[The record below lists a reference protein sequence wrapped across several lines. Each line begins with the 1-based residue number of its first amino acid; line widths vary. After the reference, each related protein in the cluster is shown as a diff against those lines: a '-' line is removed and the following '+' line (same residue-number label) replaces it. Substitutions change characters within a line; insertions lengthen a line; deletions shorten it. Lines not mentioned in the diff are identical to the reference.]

1 MEREKKEREKKE
13 REQKQIQKEPV
24 NNHNE
29 IKEEKE
35 VDSLDEARRSLL
47 RDLCK
52 SKGDGNSIS
61 SSLMNSGW

>member
-1 MEREKKEREKKE
+1 MEREKKE

-29 IKEEKE
+29 VKEEKE

-52 SKGDGNSIS
+52 SEGDGNSIS